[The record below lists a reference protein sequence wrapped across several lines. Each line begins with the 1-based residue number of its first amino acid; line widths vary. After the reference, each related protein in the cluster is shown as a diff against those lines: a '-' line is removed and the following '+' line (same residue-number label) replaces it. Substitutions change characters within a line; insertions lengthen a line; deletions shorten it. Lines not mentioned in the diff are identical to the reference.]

1 MTKLDRILVPM
12 DFSENSKAALQYARG
27 LAEQFGAE
35 VHLLHVISNDTTM
48 AIGSDGFFSVSDS
61 VMQEIRDAVTRQLQE
76 SAATIQNSVKQ
87 VVQETREGAPFA
99 EIVQYAKS
107 NDIDMIVLGTHGRTG
122 ISHLLIGSVAE
133 KVVRKAR
140 CPVLTI
146 PLTDHEFVMP

>member
-1 MTKLDRILVPM
+1 MTKLNRILVPV

-35 VHLLHVISNDTTM
+35 VHLLHVISSDTTM

-61 VMQEIRDAVTRQLQE
+61 VMQELRDAVTRHLQE

-146 PLTDHEFVMP
+146 PLTDHNFAMP